1 MMHHPIHG
9 LLFLLITALT
19 LTACVSNAPKPNPT
33 AVMRPAWIFQPEEG
47 VSASAAFHVQGRQAQ
62 EELAISRARE
72 EFAKRYGVKISSD
85 HTLLQVVTNDRPISI
100 SQKDIREEVRNNEV
114 KARVKA
120 KWIDPESGHLWV
132 WLVPFHP

>member
-1 MMHHPIHG
+1 MHHPIHG

-62 EELAISRARE
+62 EELAIAKAGS
-72 EFAKRYGVKISSD
+72 EFAMQFGADIQEIS
-85 HTLLQVVTNDRPISI
+85 R
-100 SQKDIREEVRNNEV
+100 R
-114 KARVKA
+114 KA
-120 KWIDPESGHLWV
+120 KSTRMSCSSVLEPQNQEVINKGDVQAKIKEKWHDEKMMTCGCG
-132 WLVPFHP
+132 